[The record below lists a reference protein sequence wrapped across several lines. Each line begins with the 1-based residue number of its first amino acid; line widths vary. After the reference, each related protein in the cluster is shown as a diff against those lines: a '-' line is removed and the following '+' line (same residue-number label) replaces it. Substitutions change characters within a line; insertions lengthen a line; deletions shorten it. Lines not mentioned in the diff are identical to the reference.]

1 MALGQA
7 TTTTITK
14 LLKTR
19 YPQSKIHEM
28 AYANAAL
35 LGTMKKD
42 KKFGGNNTRITV
54 NYGRSQGS
62 ADFTKALA
70 NVTADDDVAFEVT
83 RAREY
88 HIMKMSSE
96 AIEAAVDKASTL
108 ANAFDRAHK
117 NGIMSFG
124 RSIAQGIYRN
134 GGGARGQ
141 ISAAS
146 NVATATITLAEPE
159 DVVHFEVNLFVQASA
174 ADGTSGA
181 LRTGGAQER
190 ITAVNRRTGDLTCA
204 SATWDTTITAIAA
217 GDYLFRSGDFGV
229 LMKGMLA
236 WLPPTDPSAT
246 AFFGVDRTADPT
258 RLAGVRYIASAGQ
271 PKADAIFDAATLLAR
286 EGGRPDAAYM
296 NPVDLAS
303 IVKSLEGNAQYDKV
317 KSTDGNIFY
326 DAIKIA
332 TPSGNVK
339 LIQDPNCPKG
349 KFFILD
355 TSTWVFGSLKEVPH
369 VVEDDGKMLE
379 RQSDSDGVMWRLRM
393 YGQIYTEAPGL
404 NLVGTFA

>member
-141 ISAAS
+141 ISAGS
-146 NVATATITLAEPE
+146 NVATATITRS
-159 DVVHFEVNLFVQASA
+159 NSRA
-174 ADGTSGA
+174 ARCTTS
-181 LRTGGAQER
+181 R
-190 ITAVNRRTGDLTCA
+190 
-204 SATWDTTITAIAA
+204 
-217 GDYLFRSGDFGV
+217 
-229 LMKGMLA
+229 
-236 WLPPTDPSAT
+236 
-246 AFFGVDRTADPT
+246 
-258 RLAGVRYIASAGQ
+258 
-271 PKADAIFDAATLLAR
+271 
-286 EGGRPDAAYM
+286 
-296 NPVDLAS
+296 
-303 IVKSLEGNAQYDKV
+303 
-317 KSTDGNIFY
+317 
-326 DAIKIA
+326 
-332 TPSGNVK
+332 
-339 LIQDPNCPKG
+339 
-349 KFFILD
+349 
-355 TSTWVFGSLKEVPH
+355 
-369 VVEDDGKMLE
+369 
-379 RQSDSDGVMWRLRM
+379 
-393 YGQIYTEAPGL
+393 
-404 NLVGTFA
+404 